1 LAGAGFPAVVTKEV
15 LLDIT
20 SLVSFGT
27 LFVGIVTLVVATLAL
42 RSARKAGETA
52 DNHAKQQLEEQEH
65 FEIIR
70 GLRQGLDWER
80 QERQS
85 LQEEL
90 EQARQELLEAQQ
102 ELLGAQQRAEQA
114 EQKAMREATKQLR
127 ARMDD
132 YLKELGDQDTWPGG
146 IRRVK

>member
-1 LAGAGFPAVVTKEV
+1 M
-15 LLDIT
+15 DIT
-20 SLVSFGT
+20 SFVSFGT
-27 LFVGIVTLVVATLAL
+27 LFVGIVTLVVAVLTL
-42 RSARKAGETA
+42 RSARQASEIA
-52 DNHAKQQLEEQEH
+52 DKHAKQQLEEEEEH

-85 LQEEL
+85 LHEEL
-90 EQARQELLEAQQ
+90 EQTRQELLEAQQ
-102 ELLGAQQRAEQA
+102 RAAHA
-114 EQKAMREATKQLR
+114 EENAMREATRQLR

-132 YLKELGDQDTWPGG
+132 YLKELGDEDTWPGGGG

>member
-1 LAGAGFPAVVTKEV
+1 VAGVPGVVPKEV

-20 SLVSFGT
+20 SFVSFGT
-27 LFVGIVTLVVATLAL
+27 LFVGIVTLVVAMLAL
-42 RSARKAGETA
+42 RSARQAGKIA
-52 DNHAKQQLEEQEH
+52 DKHANQQLEEQEH

-70 GLRQGLDWER
+70 GLSQGLEWER
-80 QERQS
+80 QERQN
-85 LQEEL
+85 LREEL

-102 ELLGAQQRAEQA
+102 ELLGAQQRAEEA
-114 EQKAMREATKQLR
+114 EQKAMREATRQLR